1 MIDAWQ
7 TSSTSLFQSIR
18 QYARHGDVLMTLFIL
33 LVRFIL
39 ELTIFLFFLFIFFF
53 IFFSL
58 SWTWYPSVS
67 KSSFFFLAVS
77 SERHSVSQDP
87 IASFSPVLVCASRII
102 GSFYFALLKWH
113 RMDGFLAGRRQTT
126 SNMWDCFFKKE
137 NENQRKEDYDDILLF
152 LPCSRKEG
160 IGGVL
165 SFFSF
170 LSPMT
175 TLCASY
181 SRILAYL
188 IWMLI

>member
-1 MIDAWQ
+1 
-7 TSSTSLFQSIR
+7 
-18 QYARHGDVLMTLFIL
+18 
-33 LVRFIL
+33 
-39 ELTIFLFFLFIFFF
+39 
-53 IFFSL
+53 
-58 SWTWYPSVS
+58 
-67 KSSFFFLAVS
+67 
-77 SERHSVSQDP
+77 
-87 IASFSPVLVCASRII
+87 
-102 GSFYFALLKWH
+102 
-113 RMDGFLAGRRQTT
+113 MDGFLAGRRQTT
-126 SNMWDCFFKKE
+126 SNMWDWFFKKE

-175 TLCASY
+175 TLYASY